1 MKPILSIADL
11 VTNPSFGVNIIIS
24 ESIDKVENGVIVD
37 YSLDSKKVTISLLRE
52 YPNRPDTSVK
62 QHVWFWRTNAA
73 ANKAFFAK
81 LEEFAYHVHGDLQS
95 DEFKE
100 DFLPLY
106 TAYLNDKL
114 GYGDDPEIINVT
126 YGHDLVAFIN
136 FKSEKTT
143 TTYDEAGEPVT
154 SVKTK
159 THHGRWTLLDPS
171 VDYNNTVVIPRSLFN
186 TAPKFLRLVAETIG
200 VEVDRIFVKEDPTD
214 PNMPSVRVYFDPKD
228 LTYAGSIPVT
238 IPAGGDAIH
247 VYDNVSGLEIEPEE
261 GGEDGEGEEPE
272 QPEVTPPVTP
282 PEPPRTLT
290 YTPVVDTANQMTYR
304 LSLSDGPV
312 NLPAGKLYVR
322 EHGTTNAYTVIDFG
336 SSSNNGIT
344 GFNLNT
350 FFAASITSFD
360 VYAELVY
367 NNTTYTTAVQKVD
380 RNGPTTISDVE
391 YALDSKTLTALVAN
405 ASTVSVKINNGNPSF
420 LGVTDGILSFKYFTG
435 APQVGDVLTLTAG
448 GVTETLTVA

>member
-247 VYDNVSGLEIEPEE
+247 VYDNVSGLEIESGE
-261 GGEDGEGEEPE
+261 GGTTSAINITPLVGTFESLQFNVGVEGGPQWLEGRFYMRPKGSTGPYTDLTFMNENGGFYSVGLDPADQTTQYQVYFAVTIDGVTVQSTPIVVNRAPHPVISDLEYDRVTNSVTGIVSYAS
-272 QPEVTPPVTP
+272 EVIISVNLSG
-282 PEPPRTLT
+282 LT
-290 YTPVVDTANQMTYR
+290 TVNVVDGMVSHTFSEQ
-304 LSLSDGPV
+304 LK
-312 NLPAGKLYVR
+312 AGDVI
-322 EHGTTNAYTVIDFG
+322 TVVADP
-336 SSSNNGIT
+336 T
-344 GFNLNT
+344 Q
-350 FFAASITSFD
+350 ASIT
-360 VYAELVY
+360 V
-367 NNTTYTTAVQKVD
+367 
-380 RNGPTTISDVE
+380 
-391 YALDSKTLTALVAN
+391 
-405 ASTVSVKINNGNPSF
+405 
-420 LGVTDGILSFKYFTG
+420 ILPPEG
-435 APQVGDVLTLTAG
+435 
-448 GVTETLTVA
+448 